1 MNLNPNLPEPM
12 PANAHAL
19 AAPNAE
25 GGGMPGGTPFS
36 GAKPRQ
42 RLSGQIACMVI
53 IVAVSAATIFFMRQ
67 YGVKAGIDFDTVA
80 VEYQQPDEA
89 KARTYERIM
98 ADLSRIQKPMEVAL
112 GEFGASPFMLD
123 RPVTKVNPLNP
134 TGPAMTPEEIAA
146 QAERRRI
153 EQEREEMLMA
163 LRGLKL
169 QGVMG
174 GGTPLAR
181 ISDQTYR
188 VGDAIYD
195 IFTITKIEGRE
206 VTVTCRNETF
216 TISMEA
222 GDAGPKATPMRGKR

>member
-12 PANAHAL
+12 PANSHAL

-25 GGGMPGGTPFS
+25 GGQANAPAYVPGKS
-36 GAKPRQ
+36 KN

-67 YGVKAGIDFDTVA
+67 YGVKAGINFDTVA

-89 KARTYERIM
+89 KARTYQRIM

-123 RPVTKVNPLNP
+123 RPVTRVNPANP
-134 TGPAMTPEEIAA
+134 TGPEMTPEEIAA
-146 QAERRRI
+146 EAERRRV
-153 EQEREEMLMA
+153 EQEREEMMMA
-163 LRGLKL
+163 LRNLKL

-174 GGTPLAR
+174 GSVPLAR
-181 ISDQTYR
+181 ISDRNYR
-188 VGDAIYD
+188 VNDVIYD
-195 IFTITKIEGRE
+195 VFTITKIEGRE
-206 VTVTCRNETF
+206 VTVQCKGESF
-216 TISMEA
+216 TISMEDV
-222 GDAGPKATPMRGKR
+222 DAGPKASPMRGKN

>member
-12 PANAHAL
+12 PANSHAL

-25 GGGMPGGTPFS
+25 GGQANAPAYVPGKS
-36 GAKPRQ
+36 KN

-67 YGVKAGIDFDTVA
+67 YGVKAGINFDTVA

-89 KARTYERIM
+89 KARTYQRIM

-123 RPVTKVNPLNP
+123 RPVTRVNPANP
-134 TGPAMTPEEIAA
+134 TGPEMTPEEIAA
-146 QAERRRI
+146 EAERRRV

-163 LRGLKL
+163 LRNLKL

-174 GGTPLAR
+174 GSVPLAR
-181 ISDQTYR
+181 ISDRTYR
-188 VGDAIYD
+188 VGDVIYD
-195 IFTITKIEGRE
+195 VFTITKIEGRE
-206 VTVTCRNETF
+206 VTVQCKGESF
-216 TISMEA
+216 TISMEDV
-222 GDAGPKATPMRGKR
+222 DAGPKASPMRGKN

>member
-12 PANAHAL
+12 PANSHAL
-19 AAPNAE
+19 AAPNAD
-25 GGGMPGGTPFS
+25 GAAPGGAPFTPTK
-36 GAKPRQ
+36 AKN

-67 YGVKAGIDFDTVA
+67 YGVKAGINFDTVT
-80 VEYQQPDEA
+80 VEYQQPDES

-98 ADLSRIQKPMEVAL
+98 NDLTRIQKPMEVAL

-123 RPVTKVNPLNP
+123 RPITKVNPNNP
-134 TGPAMTPEEIAA
+134 SGPAMTPEEIAA

-163 LRGLKL
+163 LRSLKL

-174 GGTPLAR
+174 GSTPLAR
-181 ISDQTYR
+181 ISDHTYR
-188 VGDAIYD
+188 VGDVIYD
-195 IFTITKIEGRE
+195 TFTITKIEGRE
-206 VTVTCRNETF
+206 VTVTCKDETF
-216 TISMEA
+216 TLSMEA
-222 GDAGPKATPMRGKR
+222 GDAGPKASPMRGRN

>member
-12 PANAHAL
+12 PANSHAL

-25 GGGMPGGTPFS
+25 GNAANPAAFAP
-36 GAKPRQ
+36 AKARN
-42 RLSGQIACMVI
+42 RLGGQIACMII

-67 YGVKAGIDFDTVA
+67 YGVKAGINFDTVA

-89 KARTYERIM
+89 KARTYQRIM
-98 ADLSRIQKPMEVAL
+98 NDLARIQQPMEVAL

-123 RPVTKVNPLNP
+123 RPVTKVNPANP
-134 TGPAMTPEEIAA
+134 SGPAMTPEEIAA

-163 LRGLKL
+163 LRSLKL

-174 GGTPLAR
+174 GGVPLAR
-181 ISDQTYR
+181 ISDRTYR

-195 IFTITKIEGRE
+195 TFTITKIEGRE
-206 VTVTCRNETF
+206 VTVTCKDETF
-216 TISMEA
+216 ILTMEA
-222 GDAGPKATPMRGKR
+222 SDAGPKASPMRGKK